1 MTGLRKDQDQEGKK
15 KRKSLSRVW
24 LFATPWTVAHN
35 APLSM
40 GFSRQEYWSGW
51 PFPSPGKLP
60 APYKG
65 FKLSKGATV
74 FLSPPVCL
82 STCTFLFNN
91 LFTLLF
97 TLCLLDWIHYWLGR
111 QGLVISALIAGP
123 CGPGVRTP
131 ILGDK
136 DLASSYSSLLLVASC
151 HLLPRASKIST
162 RLVKEPK
169 QLLLFSSVL
178 MSLGG
183 LDPQQLETGL
193 QFLAR
198 DWGQVVVVRAPNPSH
213 WTATCQWQGPGPS
226 ALQKKNSHKTESSE
240 TNKVFIN
247 RKKES
252 STCR

>member
-1 MTGLRKDQDQEGKK
+1 MKL
-15 KRKSLSRVW
+15 LSRVR
-24 LFATPWTVAHN
+24 LFVTPWTVAHN
-35 APLSM
+35 THLSM
-40 GFSRQEYWSGW
+40 GFSRQEYWSGL

-60 APYKG
+60 PYKG
-65 FKLSKGATV
+65 FKLPKGSTV

-111 QGLVISALIAGP
+111 QGLVIPALIAGP
-123 CGPGVRTP
+123 CGPVVRTP
-131 ILGDK
+131 ILRDK

-151 HLLPRASKIST
+151 RLLPRASEIST

-178 MSLGG
+178 MSSGG

-226 ALQKKNSHKTESSE
+226 ALQTKNSHKTESSE